1 MYEAGPVFFGC
12 QQSSFREVKDVSD
25 VILDLRGKKLPKSM
39 ILHLFGSKAAPVV
52 TLADVHAVL
61 FENAYLSK
69 DLMATCLS
77 RLCTLDPRT
86 QFVHPVAWDKGEN
99 ASKYMPPQG
108 VKDVSGIV
116 PKFPFDTKRVFFPF
130 MVGRAWVL
138 CAFVKDG
145 PNALLAYPHS
155 VRLPPHTI
163 PFLKGVMLLLLGSR
177 DIAAKSVFRCFAF
190 ESSDQDSG
198 FLVHSICFHLQVCQA
213 QDTSTWSQDAFK
225 ARKFMAAELIGEN
238 PERCTAFV
246 SWSDLIIE
254 FTFHASQLYPNRTIM
269 MMKFASDRT
278 LVSFSD
284 LRQPG
289 VIATSAHP
297 TRRQRSK
304 QSLI

>member
-25 VILDLRGKKLPKSM
+25 VILDLRGKKLPKSL

-69 DLMATCLS
+69 DLMATCLC
-77 RLCTLDPRT
+77 RLRTLDRRT

-99 ASKYMPPQG
+99 ASKYMPQG

-116 PKFPFDTKRVFFPF
+116 SKFPFDTKRVFFPV

-138 CAFVKDG
+138 CVFVKDG
-145 PNALLAYPHS
+145 PYALLAYPHS
-155 VRLPPHTI
+155 VRLPAHTV

-177 DIAAKSVFRCFAF
+177 DIAAKTPFRCFAF

-198 FLVHSICFHLQVCQA
+198 FLVHSICFHLQVCQEL
-213 QDTSTWSQDAFK
+213 DISSWPQDALN
-225 ARKFMAAELIGEN
+225 ARKFLAAELIGLN
-238 PERCTAFV
+238 PER
-246 SWSDLIIE
+246 
-254 FTFHASQLYPNRTIM
+254 FTCFCLA
-269 MMKFASDRT
+269 
-278 LVSFSD
+278 V
-284 LRQPG
+284 
-289 VIATSAHP
+289 
-297 TRRQRSK
+297 
-304 QSLI
+304 